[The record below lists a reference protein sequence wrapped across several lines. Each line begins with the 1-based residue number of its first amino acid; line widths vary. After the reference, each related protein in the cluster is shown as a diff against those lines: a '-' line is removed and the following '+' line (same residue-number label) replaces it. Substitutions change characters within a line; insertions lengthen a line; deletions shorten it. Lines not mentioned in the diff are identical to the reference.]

1 MGVKNRKEISVSTS
15 KRNEFVDVT
24 GEVRSAVKE
33 SGVKDGYVHLYV
45 PHTTAAITINENYD
59 PSVKSDILNKL
70 SDVIPAGAG
79 YAHAEG
85 NADSHIKASI
95 IGNSDFIP
103 MVNGKMFANFEVK
116 ADRLRSEF
124 LPIYLSLPSH
134 IFVMRFIACSLTSMK
149 LIEYNDRVW

>member
-24 GEVRSAVKE
+24 EEVRSAVKE

-45 PHTTAAITINENYD
+45 PHTTAAVTINENYD

-79 YAHAEG
+79 YSHAEG
-85 NADSHIKASI
+85 NADSHIKASLV
-95 IGNSDFIP
+95 GNSDFIP
-103 MVNGKMFANFEVK
+103 VTGSDIALGTWQGIFFCEF
-116 ADRLRSEF
+116 DGPRSRR
-124 LPIYLSLPSH
+124 
-134 IFVMRFIACSLTSMK
+134 M
-149 LIEYNDRVW
+149 LIQVIE